1 MKFSF
6 FLSLWGFTGVL
17 QAAGEAVFTP
27 AQIEVFETSIRPL
40 LVERCTDCHGAHKHE
55 NGLRLDSRAAIL
67 RGSDYG
73 KVVEPGNPGAS
84 KLMHAVRG
92 QPGVEKMPKKGD
104 PLSAPEIAALER
116 WIAEGLP
123 WPEEHAATESHGKAD
138 PRSHWAFQPIIKPR
152 LPAGAHPAN
161 AIDALLSEK
170 LQAAGLEFAPEADP
184 ALLLRRLHL
193 TLTGLQPSFE
203 EVRQF
208 VSDYAVAPARTWERT
223 LDRLLASPQYGQKW
237 ARHWLDVARYSDT
250 EGYQAGGKDIRF
262 PHAYT
267 YRNWVI
273 DALNEDLPY
282 DQFVLRQL
290 AADRLLPKEV
300 LAQALASSEPRAH
313 PELRH
318 LAALGFLTVNDRFLG
333 DRLLQTDDRIDV
345 VTRGLLGLTV
355 GCARCHDHKFD
366 PISSKDYYALY
377 GVFNSSDSPDDGV
390 KPVIGRPSSPEAVQ
404 AYHAQVAAVEERK
417 QALREEVLLDLRERD
432 KLRDYLVFAQ
442 KHLDTESSAFRGT
455 AGKEMMRDRIADSW
469 RQFLKWSV
477 ASAKV
482 HPVMYAWKQFSA
494 LPEEQ
499 FGSKA
504 AEVVSQLATAK
515 ESCNS
520 VVAAAF
526 AQAPAPQ
533 SFSDVAAVYA
543 RVFLENA
550 GSEPVADKQR
560 ESIRALLRGGRSPM
574 SIDSERVEGYF
585 TRKDREKMTRLDNEL
600 KKLDLESPGAPHRA
614 MVMLDRYQPSDQRV
628 MIRGNP
634 GRLGDPAPRAYLEF
648 FGGEKFTE
656 GSGRLELARKI
667 ASAENPLTA
676 RVLVNRVWMQHFGKP
691 LVSQPSDFGV
701 QTPRPVQADLLDYL
715 AAEFMENGWSLKQL
729 HRRLLSSRAWRQSS
743 AVSAEKALKDAENDL
758 ISRQNRQRLDYEGLR
773 DNLLLAAGRL
783 NPALQPARSVP
794 YEAPDAE
801 AWRSVLLFVDRYDQP
816 TVPAMFDFANPDSHS
831 PQRFV
836 TTVPQ
841 QALFLMNSPF
851 MKTQAE
857 RLAGQAAGLPTA
869 EAQVAELYRRALLR
883 EPRADEASLATRFL
897 AEAQGLAPAGQGEF
911 LWDYGSLE
919 IQKEASGRFQAGAFE
934 RFTHLEKK
942 SLRWTPE
949 AAYPNPNP
957 RWAYAALSRSGG
969 HSGSGGIAPA
979 ARWIAPRA
987 LTVRLEAQVKRP
999 SDQGDGIRVFV
1010 VSDRQG
1016 VLLDRLVAP
1025 AQTETITQEVTL
1037 GAGESLSLAFGCE
1050 ASTNHDSFDWKLSLH
1065 EGDRLLTD
1073 AARDFCGPDRW
1084 PLDRARPQAPLAQLA
1099 QVLLMS
1105 NEFQFVD

>member
-1 MKFSF
+1 MSSRIFISF
-6 FLSLWGFTGVL
+6 IVTTSWL
-17 QAAGEAVFTP
+17 QAVGDPAFTP
-27 AQIEVFETSIRPL
+27 AQIESFEKTIRPL

-73 KVVEPGNPGAS
+73 KVVEAGKPQAS
-84 KLMHAVRG
+84 KLIHAVRG
-92 QPGVEKMPKKGD
+92 TNGVEPMPKKGD

-123 WPEEHAATESHGKAD
+123 WPEEQATAETHGKAD
-138 PRSHWAFQPIIKPR
+138 PKTHWAFQPIVKPS
-152 LPAGAHPAN
+152 LPAGAAPAN
-161 AIDALLSEK
+161 AIDALLSVR
-170 LQAAGLEFAPEADP
+170 LRDAGLDFAPEADP
-184 ALLLRRLHL
+184 ALLIRRLHL
-193 TLTGLQPSFE
+193 TLTGLQPDYQ
-203 EVRQF
+203 EVKEF
-208 VSDYAVAPARTWERT
+208 VSNYAYDPAGTWERS
-223 LDRLLASPQYGQKW
+223 LNRLLASPQYGQKW

-282 DQFVLRQL
+282 DEFVLRQI
-290 AADRLLPKEV
+290 AADRLLPQDV
-300 LAQALASSEPRAH
+300 LAKALSGSEPPPH

-366 PISSKDYYALY
+366 PVTSKDYYALY
-377 GVFNSSDSPDDGV
+377 GVFNSSDSPDDAV
-390 KPVIGRPSSPEAVQ
+390 KPMIGRPMDASAVSTYQ
-404 AYHAQVAAVEERK
+404 AQVAEVENRK

-442 KHLDTESSAFRGT
+442 RHLHTESSAFRGT

-469 RQFLKWSV
+469 RQFIKWSV
-477 ASAKV
+477 ESAKV
-482 HPVMYAWKQFSA
+482 HPVMYAWKRFSE
-494 LPEEQ
+494 LPEQ
-499 FGSKA
+499 DFSGKA
-504 AEVVSQLATAK
+504 PELIQQLTAAK
-515 ESCNS
+515 DTCNS

-543 RVFLENA
+543 SVFLENS
-550 GSEPVADKQR
+550 GVEPYGDKQR
-560 ESIRALLRGGRSPM
+560 ESIRALIRGGRSPM
-574 SIDSERVEGYF
+574 TIDSERVEGYF
-585 TRKDREKMTRLDNEL
+585 TRKDREKMTRLENEI
-600 KKLDLESPGAPHRA
+600 KKLDIESPGAPHRA
-614 MVMLDRYQPSDQRV
+614 MVMLDRDKPADQRI

-634 GRLGDPAPRAYLEF
+634 GRLGEPAPRAYLEF
-648 FGGEKFTE
+648 FGGEKFTD

-667 ASAENPLTA
+667 ASSDNPLTA

-701 QTPRPVQADLLDYL
+701 QTPRPVQAELLDYL
-715 AAEFMENGWSLKQL
+715 AAEFMESGWSLKKL
-729 HRRLLSSRAWRQSS
+729 HHRILSSRAWRQSS
-743 AVSAEKALKDAENDL
+743 AVTPEKALKDAENDL
-758 ISRQNRQRLDYEGLR
+758 ISRQNRQRMDYEVLR

-783 NPALQPARSVP
+783 NPALNPARSVP
-794 YEAPDAE
+794 HNAPDAE
-801 AWRSVLLFVDRYDQP
+801 YWRSVLLFVDRYDQP

-851 MKTQAE
+851 MKSQAE
-857 RLAGQAAGLPTA
+857 RLAGQTAPHLKA
-869 EAQVAELYRRALLR
+869 EAQVVELYRRVLLR
-883 EPRADEASLATRFL
+883 DPLPEEASLAARFL
-897 AEAQGLAPAGQGEF
+897 ADANAEESNNKAEF
-911 LWDYGSLE
+911 LWDYGTLA
-919 IQKEASGRFQAGAFE
+919 IQADANGRYQAGEFKP
-934 RFTHLEKK
+934 FQHLDRK

-949 AAYPNPNP
+949 PTYPHPQ
-957 RWAYAALSRSGG
+957 WAYAALSRSGG
-969 HSGSGGIAPA
+969 HSGSGAIAPA
-979 ARWIAPRA
+979 ARWTSPRS
-987 LTVRLEAQVKRP
+987 LTTQLQGQVKRP
-999 SDQGDGIRVFV
+999 STEGDGIRVFV

-1016 VLLDRLVAP
+1016 VLHDQLVAP
-1025 AQTETITQEVTL
+1025 GKTERIQLTVTL
-1037 GAGESLSLAFGCE
+1037 SAGETLSLAFGGE
-1050 ASTNHDSFDWKLSLH
+1050 ATTNHDSFDWKLTLH
-1065 EGDRLLTD
+1065 EEDRLLTD

-1084 PLDRARPQAPLAQLA
+1084 PLDRDRPQTPLAQLA
-1099 QVLLMS
+1099 QVLLMA